1 MHLHR
6 AVCVS
11 QNAAVGAHFDPDA
24 VHLHGHIA
32 EIFPERNLPCLTTAL
47 THDPRS
53 FSTVVN
59 DSSPDAED
67 RQLTA
72 PVVAV
77 LVAVAEPLTPSAVP
91 AVGERLRQPDVPGGK
106 RVTTAENLRECATFA
121 FKGRQIIPLLPCRQ
135 RTALP
140 FCPCGSL
147 VMIHQLGGRRK
158 PDGFV
163 VGRVDAPVYLAF
175 VFSVALYSA
184 NLVVED
190 HQDRIAERGF

>member
-59 DSSPDAED
+59 DSSPAATLADTPQRRGVALAVVELVPVAEALIP
-67 RQLTA
+67 RTVVVVLRGR
-72 PVVAV
+72 PVPTGGIRTSFVKSTDGGAVLEQHVQFTLRRRVPV
-77 LVAVAEPLTPSAVP
+77 LVAVCVEIWGVLL
-91 AVGERLRQPDVPGGK
+91 RLLK
-106 RVTTAENLRECATFA
+106 RV
-121 FKGRQIIPLLPCRQ
+121 GQ
-135 RTALP
+135 RSV
-140 FCPCGSL
+140 CWRC
-147 VMIHQLGGRRK
+147 IHR
-158 PDGFV
+158 FV
-163 VGRVDAPVYLAF
+163 RV
-175 VFSVALYSA
+175 
-184 NLVVED
+184 
-190 HQDRIAERGF
+190 R